1 MPSKV
6 GNDSL
11 KRKRAQVPDK
21 ASKRA
26 RSESSENEEMADD
39 DNAFEDEILQLESKI
54 LESKKNYNNITTLI
68 DRAKSID
75 EDPDQA
81 IFASVSLCRVFLRL
95 YAAGSLSR
103 KPGQSDRDATVLQ
116 WLKARLSEYRKLLVS
131 ALEHEESASTA
142 LTLAM
147 RLLKAD
153 YQNVVDK
160 GNNAAFPKPFLQD
173 IIAAI
178 VGQGFEDV
186 QEEFCEKYVGQFA
199 DLRYYTFQS
208 LTDILTGYE
217 SRSVEDKTFDIVF
230 DIMSFFEE
238 VPGSVDDLG
247 ELYVQVPKKKGD
259 PIRSLQQQ
267 KKQAQAAWLA
277 LMKLDPNKQQ
287 RKKLLEIMADSIA
300 PWFTQPEYLMDFLTD
315 SYNAGG
321 SSALLAL
328 SGVFYLIQRRNLDYP
343 AFYKKLYSLLDAD
356 ILHSKHRSKFLRLLD
371 TFLAST
377 HLPAALVASFIK
389 RLTRLCL
396 SAPPS
401 AIVSIIPWVYNSMKK
416 HPLCTFMMHRVPR
429 TPEEKALLEAE
440 GMEDP
445 FDADEEDPMQT
456 KAIDSCLWEVVQ
468 LQSHYHPNVATIA
481 KIISQQFTKQW
492 YNMEDFLDHSYN
504 SLLEAE
510 LSKSVKKAPAVE
522 FMIPKHILLPNEPS
536 SGVEDNLLVKLW
548 DFE

>member
-1 MPSKV
+1 MPSALEK
-6 GNDSL
+6 DSL
-11 KRKRAQVPDK
+11 KRKRAKVPEK
-21 ASKRA
+21 ATKRA
-26 RSESSENEEMADD
+26 KSESTDDEEMVDD
-39 DNAFEDEILQLESKI
+39 DNSFEDEILQLESQI
-54 LESKKNYNNITTLI
+54 LESKKHYNNITVLI
-68 DRAKSID
+68 DRAKSVD
-75 EDPDQA
+75 GDRDQA

-116 WLKARLSEYRKLLVS
+116 WLKARLSDYRKLLVI
-131 ALEHEESASTA
+131 ALEHQESASTA

-160 GNNAAFPKPFLQD
+160 GSNAFPKPFLQD
-173 IIAAI
+173 IIQAV

-199 DLRYYTFQS
+199 DVRYYTFQS

-217 SRSVEDKTFDIVF
+217 SQSVDDKMFDNVF
-230 DIMSFFEE
+230 DIMSLFEE
-238 VPGSVDDLG
+238 VPDSVDDLG
-247 ELYVQVPKKKGD
+247 GLYVQVPKKKGD
-259 PIRSLQQQ
+259 PVRSLQQQ

-389 RLTRLCL
+389 RLARLCL
-396 SAPPS
+396 NAPPS

-429 TPEEKALLEAE
+429 TPEEIAMLEAE

-522 FMIPKHILLPNEPS
+522 FMIPKHILLPNDPA
-536 SGVEDNLLVKLW
+536 SGVKDSLLVKLW